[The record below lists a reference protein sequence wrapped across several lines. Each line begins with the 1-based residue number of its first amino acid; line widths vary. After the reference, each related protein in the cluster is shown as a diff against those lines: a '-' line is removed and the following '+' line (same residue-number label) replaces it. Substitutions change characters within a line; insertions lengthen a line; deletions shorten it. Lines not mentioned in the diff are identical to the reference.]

1 MQKSAVGLK
10 KRIDPSALTVLLGI
24 VVVCV
29 LFSILTTTF
38 ATTANFFRLLR
49 QMVIMV
55 IIATGM
61 TFVVA
66 TGEMDI
72 SVGAI
77 YNLAVNGMALMI
89 KNLGVNPWVAA
100 IFALLIGIA
109 CGTLN
114 GYICALLKLPGIIVT
129 LGMNYVYKGLTLVLT
144 DGYSIGSLGKS
155 SFFDFGTGSFMQ
167 INNTVFVAVAVV
179 LISAWFLKYS
189 VLSREFLAI
198 GSNRNAARY
207 SGVPVERRRIQNEA
221 LMGAYAGVAGI
232 ISLSFMASATSEG
245 GSGYEMLAITAV
257 VAGGG
262 SISGGK
268 ASVWGT
274 LCGIILIMVIKNG
287 LMLMGISS
295 AWQEASEGL
304 MLILAIA
311 MQMLTRRRTR

>member
-179 LISAWFLKYS
+179 LVSAWFLKYS